1 MEEIDSKQKVAK
13 KFWTIWNT
21 AEAVIL
27 LAAGVLAIVF
37 GILYNSENEMFNQ
50 NMETI
55 LTYSVASFVVLDGL
69 LRIIMSFLKQ
79 EQRTEESIML
89 VGGFEITLG
98 VVIMVVLNSIFI
110 ETIVYFMAV
119 GMIVIGLLFL
129 VFSIL
134 AIAKKPDAKL
144 FMPILE
150 IIFGAILV
158 GVGIFLIVAYNIN
171 NESKNQIALVLTG
184 IVLSIV
190 AIVQM
195 TVTLISTFKKGKAAG
210 GETKPVEKK
219 AKKTKFKEKRKEEE
233 PDLAPESEQ
242 HPEALEAKVEEIEHK
257 PVEQIEQKDDD
268 IQK

>member
-1 MEEIDSKQKVAK
+1 MEETSNVKKTAK
-13 KFWTIWNT
+13 KIWSIWNT

-37 GILYNSENEMFNQ
+37 GILYDKNNEPFNG

-55 LTYSVASFVVLDGL
+55 LTYSVASFVILDGL

-79 EQRTEESIML
+79 EQRTEESVML

-98 VVIMVVLNSIFI
+98 VVVMVVLHEIFV
-110 ETIVYFMAV
+110 ETMVYFMAI
-119 GMIVIGLLFL
+119 GMIIIGLLFL
-129 VFSIL
+129 VFSVL
-134 AIAKKPDAKL
+134 VIAKKANDKL

-158 GVGIFLIVAYNIN
+158 GVGIFLIVAYNVDGD
-171 NESKNQIALVLTG
+171 SKNRIALVLTG

-195 TVTLISTFKKGKAAG
+195 VLTLISIRKDKGN
-210 GETKPVEKK
+210 ETKPVKARGKK
-219 AKKTKFKEKRKEEE
+219 KEPKFKEEGTQE
-233 PDLAPESEQ
+233 PAPSPEP
-242 HPEALEAKVEEIEHK
+242 HPEVLEAKVEEIEQK
-257 PVEQIEQKDDD
+257 PVEQIEQKTNED
-268 IQK
+268 KK

>member
-1 MEEIDSKQKVAK
+1 MEETSNVKKTAK
-13 KFWTIWNT
+13 KIWSIWNT

-37 GILYNSENEMFNQ
+37 GILYDKNNEPFNG

-55 LTYSVASFVVLDGL
+55 LTYSVASFVILDGL

-98 VVIMVVLNSIFI
+98 VVVMVVLHEIFV
-110 ETIVYFMAV
+110 ETMVYFMAI

-129 VFSIL
+129 IFSVL
-134 AIAKKPDAKL
+134 AIAKKANDKL

-158 GVGIFLIVAYNIN
+158 GVGIFLIAAYNVDGD
-171 NESKNQIALVLTG
+171 SKNRIALVLTG

-195 TVTLISTFKKGKAAG
+195 VLTLISISKDKEKGK
-210 GETKPVEKK
+210 ETKPVK
-219 AKKTKFKEKRKEEE
+219 AKDKKKESKSKQEDTRE
-233 PDLAPESEQ
+233 PAPS
-242 HPEALEAKVEEIEHK
+242 PEPNPEVLEAKVEEIEQK
-257 PVEQIEQKDDD
+257 PVEQIEQKTNED
-268 IQK
+268 KK

>member
-1 MEEIDSKQKVAK
+1 MEETSNVKKTAK
-13 KFWTIWNT
+13 KIWSIWNT

-37 GILYNSENEMFNQ
+37 GILYDKNNEPFNG

-55 LTYSVASFVVLDGL
+55 LTYSVASFVILDGL

-79 EQRTEESIML
+79 EQRTEESVML

-98 VVIMVVLNSIFI
+98 VVVMVVLHEIFV
-110 ETIVYFMAV
+110 ETMVYFMAI
-119 GMIVIGLLFL
+119 GMIIIGLLFL
-129 VFSIL
+129 VFSVL
-134 AIAKKPDAKL
+134 VIAKKANDKL

-158 GVGIFLIVAYNIN
+158 GVGIFLIVAYNVDGD
-171 NESKNQIALVLTG
+171 SKNRIALVLTG

-195 TVTLISTFKKGKAAG
+195 VLTLISIRKDKGS
-210 GETKPVEKK
+210 ETKPVK
-219 AKKTKFKEKRKEEE
+219 AKDKKKESKFKEERTQE
-233 PDLAPESEQ
+233 PAPSPEP
-242 HPEALEAKVEEIEHK
+242 HPEVLEAKVEEIEQK
-257 PVEQIEQKDDD
+257 PVEQIEQKTNED
-268 IQK
+268 KK